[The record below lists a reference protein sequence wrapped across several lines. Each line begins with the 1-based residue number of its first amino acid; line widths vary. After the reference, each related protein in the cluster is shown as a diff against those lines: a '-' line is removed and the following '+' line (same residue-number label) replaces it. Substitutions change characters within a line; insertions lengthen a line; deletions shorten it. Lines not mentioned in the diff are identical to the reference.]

1 MLKHGKSLWW
11 QQIKILL
18 YKRWVVFR
26 RRYILAGMILLLPIL
41 FQLILAIIIPSSSAV
56 VDEVGQTVQSEG
68 RVSLDVRNYGSQSLY
83 YDLNGSPSVTLYQ
96 LFDEF
101 YTYSNRPRVNAVR
114 LNGSVLDI
122 VYQKQLADMSAFV
135 RGNYF
140 GIEWIAP
147 DSDVNKFEIV
157 AYYSKMAYHTPGAV
171 VNEVNKQILKSI
183 KIRRCLFFKELK
195 TISNRKTLNLFKLKK
210 IQV

>member
-1 MLKHGKSLWW
+1 M
-11 QQIKILL
+11 
-18 YKRWVVFR
+18 FR

-122 VYQKQLADMSAFV
+122 VYQKQLADMTAFV
-135 RGNYF
+135 KGNYF

-171 VNEVNKQILKSI
+171 VNEVQKQILNSSKFR
-183 KIRRCLFFKELK
+183 KKFKECFL
-195 TISNRKTLNLFKLKK
+195 
-210 IQV
+210 